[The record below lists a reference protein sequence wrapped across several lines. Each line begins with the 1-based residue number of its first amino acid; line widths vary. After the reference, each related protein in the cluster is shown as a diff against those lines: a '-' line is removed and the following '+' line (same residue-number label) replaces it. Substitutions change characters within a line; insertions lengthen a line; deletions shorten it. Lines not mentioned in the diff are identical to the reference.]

1 MNKMGKGI
9 SKSQALKEEKND
21 IYGFLRVL
29 KTRFWNI
36 SALNMLYIIVNF
48 PIFFGLIYL
57 SGVFFAETTAPA
69 SPFYPQLLGMV
80 QYGDTPYLSMLTSV
94 IGENVVLSV
103 PTTIANVFGGLTLLI
118 ILTNG
123 ISSVG
128 ASYVT
133 RSFVRGEP
141 TFLFSD
147 FFSAVKKNF
156 KQGLILGV
164 LDALFLFILGYG
176 TMTYFVNSG
185 AYVVNVML
193 FAEILL
199 FLIYLTMRFYMY
211 TLLITFDLSIV
222 KILKNSFIFAVVGF
236 KRNIVAWIG
245 VILVLF
251 VNIYLLF
258 TIPMLGVIMPFLI
271 TPGIL
276 MFICGFSSYP
286 VIKKYMIDPY
296 YKKEGLE
303 KITSVD
309 EPIFTDR
316 G

>member
-1 MNKMGKGI
+1 MNKEGKGVT
-9 SKSQALKEEKND
+9 KSQALKGENTD
-21 IYGFLRVL
+21 IYSFFRVL

-48 PIFFGLIYL
+48 PIIFGLIYL

-69 SPFYPQLLGMV
+69 SPFYSQLFGMM
-80 QYGDTPYLSMLTSV
+80 QYGETPYISMLSSI
-94 IGENVVLSV
+94 IGTNADLSV
-103 PTTIANVFGGLTLLI
+103 PTTVAKIFGYLTLLI
-118 ILTNG
+118 VFTNG

-128 ASYVT
+128 ASYIT
-133 RSFVRGEP
+133 RNFVRGEP
-141 TFLFSD
+141 TFILSD
-147 FFSAVKKNF
+147 FFSAINKNF
-156 KQGLILGV
+156 KQSVVLGIL
-164 LDALFLFILGYG
+164 DSLFLFIFGYG
-176 TMTYFVNSG
+176 SMTYFINSG
-185 AYVVNVML
+185 TYVVNVML

-211 TLLITFDLSIV
+211 TLLITFDLNIV

-245 VILVLF
+245 VIFVLF
-251 VNIYLLF
+251 VNLYLLF

-271 TPGIL
+271 TPGFL
-276 MFICGFSSYP
+276 MFICSFCTYP
-286 VIKKYMIDPY
+286 VIKKYMVDPY
-296 YKKEGLE
+296 YKKEGSE